1 MFTGLVE
8 DLGQL
13 EARQDGTEGSR
24 LRIKSRLGAELTP
37 GDSIAVNGAC
47 LTATEVDDTGFS
59 VEVMNQ
65 TLALTAL
72 GRLAVGD
79 PLNLEL
85 AAQLGDRM
93 GGHLV
98 QGHVDGVVEVSKV
111 EADGFARRLRV
122 DLPPELARF
131 TIDQGSVTLNGVSLT
146 IAALSRPGSEPAWL
160 EVSLIPETLER
171 TNLGTA
177 APGTLLNME
186 CDVIARYVERLS
198 QMPLPQPNRD

>member
-13 EARQDGTEGSR
+13 EAREDGSEGSR
-24 LRIKSRLGAELTP
+24 LRIKSRLGAELAL
-37 GDSIAVNGAC
+37 GDSVAVNGAC
-47 LTATEVDDTGFS
+47 LTATEVDETGFS

-72 GRLAVGD
+72 GDLKVGD
-79 PLNLEL
+79 ALNLEL

-98 QGHVDGVVEVSKV
+98 QGHVDGVVEVMSV
-111 EADGFARRLRV
+111 QTDGFARRLRV
-122 DLPPELARF
+122 KLPAQLARY

-146 IAALSRPGSEPAWL
+146 IAALSPPDAEPSWL
-160 EVSLIPETLER
+160 EVSLIPETLQR

-177 APGTLLNME
+177 EPGTVLNME

-198 QMPLPQPNRD
+198 QTPSPHPNRN